1 MGSPRSGREDGKLGD
16 QKKVRVEGHKVGDG
30 TGVLSTL
37 GQWLRHLSSDQC
49 SDMQREIKGWEQLL
63 RSLKEMNQSEY
74 WTMVTWGRA
83 GSGKK
88 RGEDSW

>member
-16 QKKVRVEGHKVGDG
+16 QKKVRLEGHKVGIG
-30 TGVLSTL
+30 TGVLST
-37 GQWLRHLSSDQC
+37 RAAVAAVESDQC

-88 RGEDSW
+88 KGEDSW